1 MRLLLYSHVIH
12 KKYNGLTYAYGPYVR
27 EMNLWLQEFESVTII
42 APCIQSNQIDPID
55 EIFFCNNVHH
65 IKLFSISTK
74 GFGAKLKSLV
84 VVPLNTI
91 IIYMSMFRTG
101 HVHVRCPGN
110 IGLLSCFVQLCFPWK
125 RKSFKFAGNWVENV
139 RQPITYRIQKWIIAN
154 CFLTRKSTA
163 LVYGK
168 KPSDNECVINAFTA
182 TYSENDK
189 FPLTA
194 RPLSIEKPIK
204 LIFAGALISGKN
216 PLVAVDVCRILNE
229 QGLNVTLTICGS
241 GPLHEIVLKYILDN
255 GLNEKVI
262 CKGNISRMELDV
274 LYQSSHFLLMPSKS
288 EGWPKSVAEA
298 MWWGALPVVTPVS
311 CVPDMLGHGIRGILV
326 SPDASQIATSIL
338 SVIKNPEQ
346 YQLMC
351 NQAME
356 WSREYTLESFQEL
369 IQSIPKS

>member
-1 MRLLLYSHVIH
+1 MKLLLYSHVVH
-12 KKYNGLTYAYGPYVR
+12 KKCNGHTFAYGPYVK
-27 EMNLWLQEFESVTII
+27 EMNLWLEEFDSVTIV
-42 APCIQSNQIDPID
+42 APCIQSSNIDPID
-55 EIFFCNNVHH
+55 ESFRCKQINH
-65 IKLFSISTK
+65 ISLFPFSTK
-74 GFGAKLKSLV
+74 GIDAILKSL
-84 VVPLNTI
+84 LTI
-91 IIYMSMFRTG
+91 PINILIIYLTMIRKG

-110 IGLLSCFVQLCFPWK
+110 VGLLASLIQICFPWK
-125 RKSFKFAGNWVENV
+125 SKSFKFAGNWVENV

-154 CFLTRKSTA
+154 CFLTRKSTT

-216 PLVAVDVCRILNE
+216 PFVAVDVCRILNE
-229 QGLNVTLTICGS
+229 QELNVTLTICGS
-241 GPLHEIVLKYILDN
+241 GPLHENVLKYILDN

-262 CKGNISRMELDV
+262 CKGNMSRKELDF

-311 CVPDMLGHGIRGILV
+311 CVPDILGHGIRGILV
-326 SPDASQIATSIL
+326 SPDASQMATSIL
-338 SVIKNPEQ
+338 SVINNPEQ